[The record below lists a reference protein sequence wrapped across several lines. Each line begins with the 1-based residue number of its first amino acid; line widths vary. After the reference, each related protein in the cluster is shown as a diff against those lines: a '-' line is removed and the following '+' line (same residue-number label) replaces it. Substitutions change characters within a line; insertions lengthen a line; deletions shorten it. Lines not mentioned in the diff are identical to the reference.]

1 MNWMIYPAARA
12 FIKVCAVLFGAGAA
26 AAVLIHLFMPFFLRS
41 PRTAAPFLLL
51 GTGAELLSILS
62 LSFLMFWGARVLLA
76 SRGSRITR
84 NLSMLAFL
92 PALYALLIP
101 FAGMP
106 VPSQYTEM
114 DRVWEAVLLLAA
126 VTSFFSFPYTAGYE
140 AAGRRLFLAWG
151 IAAAGCGLQSAL
163 FFLPSCCVSSCPPQ
177 FPPWQRLLHGW
188 PFFCPAAWKSCWR
201 PFPFF
206 WRSACLKRSCP

>member
-114 DRVWEAVLLLAA
+114 DRVWGGRPPSVGRH
-126 VTSFFSFPYTAGYE
+126 FFLFLPLYGGIRCRKQEIIPGLGHRSGRLRFAERPVFSCRPVASVPVHRSSLPGS
-140 AAGRRLFLAWG
+140 ACCMAGRSSVLRPGNHAGGPFRYSG
-151 IAAAGCGLQSAL
+151 AA
-163 FFLPSCCVSSCPPQ
+163 PV
-177 FPPWQRLLHGW
+177 
-188 PFFCPAAWKSCWR
+188 
-201 PFPFF
+201 
-206 WRSACLKRSCP
+206 

>member
-126 VTSFFSFPYTAGYE
+126 VTSFFSFPYTEIIPGLGHRGGRLRFAERPVFSCRPVASVPVHRSSLPGS
-140 AAGRRLFLAWG
+140 ACCMAGRSSVLRPGNHAGGPFRSSG
-151 IAAAGCGLQSAL
+151 AA
-163 FFLPSCCVSSCPPQ
+163 PV
-177 FPPWQRLLHGW
+177 
-188 PFFCPAAWKSCWR
+188 
-201 PFPFF
+201 
-206 WRSACLKRSCP
+206 

>member
-126 VTSFFSFPYTAGYE
+126 VTSFFSFPYTALRFAERPVFSCRPVASVPVHRSSLPGS
-140 AAGRRLFLAWG
+140 ACCMAGRSSVLRPGNHAGGPFRSSG
-151 IAAAGCGLQSAL
+151 AA
-163 FFLPSCCVSSCPPQ
+163 PI
-177 FPPWQRLLHGW
+177 
-188 PFFCPAAWKSCWR
+188 
-201 PFPFF
+201 
-206 WRSACLKRSCP
+206 

>member
-26 AAVLIHLFMPFFLRS
+26 AAALIHLFMPFFLRS

-76 SRGSRITR
+76 SRGNKITR
-84 NLSMLAFL
+84 NLSMLALL

-106 VPSQYTEM
+106 ASSQYTEM
-114 DRVWEAVLLLAA
+114 DRVWEAFLPLYGGIRRRRQEIIPGLGHLGGRMRFAERPV
-126 VTSFFSFPYTAGYE
+126 FSCRPVASIPDHSSSLPGS
-140 AAGRRLFLAWG
+140 ASCMAGRSFVLRPGNHAGGPFRHSG
-151 IAAAGCGLQSAL
+151 AAPVQKCHVHSLHAGTD
-163 FFLPSCCVSSCPPQ
+163 
-177 FPPWQRLLHGW
+177 
-188 PFFCPAAWKSCWR
+188 
-201 PFPFF
+201 
-206 WRSACLKRSCP
+206 

>member
-76 SRGSRITR
+76 SRGSKITR

-92 PALYALLIP
+92 PALYALTFRLR
-101 FAGMP
+101 AC
-106 VPSQYTEM
+106 PSHRNIRKWTGFG
-114 DRVWEAVLLLAA
+114 RPS
-126 VTSFFSFPYTAGYE
+126 SFWRPSFLSFPSLIRRDTAPQ
-140 AAGRRLFLAWG
+140 AGDYSWPGASRRQDAVCR
-151 IAAAGCGLQSAL
+151 APC
-163 FFLPSCCVSSCPPQ
+163 FFLPSCCVNS
-177 FPPWQRLLHGW
+177 
-188 PFFCPAAWKSCWR
+188 
-201 PFPFF
+201 
-206 WRSACLKRSCP
+206 